1 LESWKLLLPHN
12 KHLFVG
18 SENRSALS
26 MQFQLF
32 AVARGDRF
40 LGNGR
45 RRARLSSVLMSV
57 TAMLRQLS
65 DAPDWYRCKIRRFPA
80 SFISGPGQIIRD
92 PIQPTDIVTGW
103 AHGVRRSVTCP
114 NGVRVVLLRLNGER
128 AESDVDCLRYLV
140 TSDAHRER
148 VFPRD
153 QTIAGEDNP
162 LVCSA
167 YSDAVMFSDEL
178 RLL

>member
-1 LESWKLLLPHN
+1 MRSLRGEIVLESWKLLLPHN

-57 TAMLRQLS
+57 TAIFQQLS
-65 DAPDWYRCKIRRFPA
+65 DFSAIAKDRKPLYANSHANSCALTRAPFGRSISAAKWGA
-80 SFISGPGQIIRD
+80 SS
-92 PIQPTDIVTGW
+92 
-103 AHGVRRSVTCP
+103 
-114 NGVRVVLLRLNGER
+114 
-128 AESDVDCLRYLV
+128 
-140 TSDAHRER
+140 
-148 VFPRD
+148 
-153 QTIAGEDNP
+153 
-162 LVCSA
+162 
-167 YSDAVMFSDEL
+167 
-178 RLL
+178 